1 MPHIIVRGVPEQE
14 LRDLSPAFKQV
25 VVSAAQLN
33 PDHLKIFYSPIRRVD
48 QPEEVAVDVYWMP
61 RPQELCD
68 RVARDVTS
76 FWQERGKGF
85 VQVIFTEL
93 ARNHFYENGSH
104 T

>member
-1 MPHIIVRGVPEQE
+1 
-14 LRDLSPAFKQV
+14 
-25 VVSAAQLN
+25 
-33 PDHLKIFYSPIRRVD
+33 
-48 QPEEVAVDVYWMP
+48 MP